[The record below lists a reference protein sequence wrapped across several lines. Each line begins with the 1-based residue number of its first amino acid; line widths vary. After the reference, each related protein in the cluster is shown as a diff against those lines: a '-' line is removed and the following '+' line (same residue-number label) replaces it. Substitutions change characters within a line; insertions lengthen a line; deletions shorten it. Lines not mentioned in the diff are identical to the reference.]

1 MRSSKESKHIRMSDI
16 LERIYRAK
24 AAAQIEDEKA
34 QPYAALLER
43 GLARRAG
50 RRHFARAIAA
60 AQGPAVIAEVKRASP
75 SAGLIARDFDPAVI
89 AATYESAGAD
99 CISVLT
105 ESDHFLGHLDY
116 LDVVRE
122 RATLPILRKDFLRTR
137 YEVAQSAAAGADAIL
152 LIAAGCTDE
161 QLLEL
166 IDEAALFDLDVLL
179 EVHDALEL
187 QRALQVEVALIGIN
201 NRNLRTF
208 ETDLAISEYLL
219 PQIPREVTVISESGV
234 REPGDVLR
242 LVRAGARGVLIG
254 ESLMRAQSP
263 RAFIGELK
271 SAYAGSA
278 R

>member
-1 MRSSKESKHIRMSDI
+1 MSDI
-16 LERIYRAK
+16 LERIYLAK
-24 AAAQIEDEKA
+24 AAAHSEAQKA

-43 GLARRAG
+43 GLARLPQ
-50 RRHFARAIAA
+50 RRHFARAIEV

-75 SAGLIARDFDPAVI
+75 SAGLIAREFDPAAI
-89 AATYESAGAD
+89 ARGYESAGAD

-122 RATLPILRKDFLRTR
+122 HSSLPILRKDFLRTR
-137 YEVAQSAAAGADAIL
+137 YEIAQSAAYGADAIL

-161 QLLEL
+161 QLAEL
-166 IDEAALFDLDVLL
+166 IEEAALFDLDVLL

-187 QRALQVEVALIGIN
+187 QRALRVNARLLGIN

-208 ETDLAISEYLL
+208 ETDLGVSEYLL
-219 PQIPREVTVISESGV
+219 PQVPREMTVISESGV
-234 REPGDVLR
+234 REPSDVLR

-254 ESLMRAQSP
+254 ETLMRAQNP

-271 SAYAGSA
+271 AAYAGSA